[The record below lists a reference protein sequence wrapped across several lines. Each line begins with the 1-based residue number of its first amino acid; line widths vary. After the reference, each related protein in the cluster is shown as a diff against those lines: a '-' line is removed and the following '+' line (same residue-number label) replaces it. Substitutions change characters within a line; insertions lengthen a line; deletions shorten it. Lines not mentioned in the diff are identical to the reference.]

1 MSALYLSLMKFSEKS
16 TLILSL
22 VVLWSLVALVF
33 VFVPKSNDKEITV
46 EPPTAR
52 AEFFSRENVQQ
63 RSEYIHQM
71 LANPETNEIPVNMR
85 EMENEFV
92 QDFKL
97 KANLN
102 RLKMSAAGANSQN
115 APSLLTWNSLG
126 PNNIGGRTRAVAI
139 DVTNEN
145 IILAAGVSGGVWRS
159 TNGGQSWTKTTKSD
173 QLHSVTCIVQDTR
186 PGKENVWYYGTG
198 ELVGNSTRSP
208 GAPFRGDGIYKST
221 DGGLNWQ
228 PLPSTQVNNPEKFNS
243 PFMYVWDIT
252 LNPNSANDEIIAAIY
267 GGIVRSANGGQ
278 TWATVLGNS
287 LYEVGNN
294 VDLNDVPAIFYTE
307 VYRAANGVFYASLSR
322 STNTAS
328 AFSPLAG
335 IYKSDDGVNWTR
347 IVVHSNLA
355 YRRTEIGASL
365 SNPNIVYFLSD
376 TGQGHKL
383 LKYNNA
389 TGAIDDRS
397 ANLPDGTDEEIE
409 SFDSQSSYDL
419 FVRVHPANENTV
431 FIGGTN
437 IYRSTDGFATKANV
451 TWIGGYNPDVEGN
464 SSYPNHHPDQH
475 DLVFLP
481 SNPNVM
487 ISANDGGLFKTTNNL
502 ASPVVYES
510 LNNGYITT
518 QYYTITMSQS
528 PADNFAFGGLQDNGS
543 ILSTIGENNNGVRLI
558 GGDGG
563 FTASTKFGINYY
575 TSFQNGQVYRLTL
588 NRNYSLSSFARVDP
602 SGAGADPSQP
612 ILFINP
618 YVLDRNNGNRMFFAG
633 GNYLWRNRNLSQ
645 IPSGEQ
651 TKTDVNWE
659 RLEITKIASGSISA
673 IETSSDQENILYYGT
688 SVGQVFRMDF
698 ANSNGYTVSERT
710 SNIFPS
716 GAYVNSIAVNPT
728 NANEIVVVFSNYQ
741 VKSVFRSVDGGA
753 TFEGISGNL
762 EEDPSGLGGGPSV
775 RWAEIVPKNDGVTEY
790 YLATS
795 VGVFSTTA
803 LNGEST
809 IWLQEG
815 EQSIGNVP
823 VNMLDYRRSDGRI
836 VAATHGNGVYQSQ
849 INGVVPEPAIQSGN
863 GLVVE
868 NAFPNPFTDNI
879 AINYTLPETDM
890 VRARVYNTDGK
901 LVKTIALGLGFQGE
915 NEIFWDGTDVKNS
928 PVPPGIYLIR
938 IEYQGEIKVQKVI
951 YSRE

>member
-1 MSALYLSLMKFSEKS
+1 MKFNKKSILFLSLF
-16 TLILSL
+16 
-22 VVLWSLVALVF
+22 VLWSIVTLVF
-33 VFVPKSNDKEITV
+33 VFTPKSKDKETVV

-71 LANPETNEIPVNMR
+71 LANPSTGEIPSNIR
-85 EMENEFV
+85 DMESDFV
-92 QDFKL
+92 QELKL

-102 RLKMSAAGANSQN
+102 RLKTSAAGVNSQK

-126 PNNIGGRTRAVAI
+126 PNNVGGRTRAVAI

-145 IILAAGVSGGVWRS
+145 VILAAGVSGGVWRS
-159 TNGGQSWTKTTKSD
+159 TNGGQSWTKTTD
-173 QLHSVTCIVQDTR
+173 PDELHSVTCIVQDTR
-186 PGKENVWYYGTG
+186 PGKGNVWYYGTG

-221 DGGLNWQ
+221 DGGLTWQ

-252 LNPNSANDEIIAAIY
+252 LNPNSVNDEIIAAIY
-267 GGIVRSANGGQ
+267 GGVVRSGDGGQ

-307 VYRAANGVFYASLSR
+307 VYRASNGVFYATLSR
-322 STNTAS
+322 STNTTN

-347 IVVHSNLA
+347 FVAHTNLA

-383 LKYNNA
+383 IKYNNV
-389 TGAIDDRS
+389 TGTIEDRS
-397 ANLPDGTDEEIE
+397 VNLPDGTDEEIE

-419 FVRVHPANENTV
+419 FVRVHPADENTV

-437 IYRSTDGFATKANV
+437 IYRSTDGFATKGNV
-451 TWIGGYNPDVEGN
+451 KWIGGYNPDVEGN

-518 QYYTITMSQS
+518 QYYTVNMSQS

-543 ILSTIGENNNGVRLI
+543 ILSTIGTGNNAVRLI

-563 FTASTKFGINYY
+563 FTASTRFGINYY

-588 NRNYSLSSFARVDP
+588 NRNFTLSSFARVDP

-618 YVLDRNNGNRMFFAG
+618 YVLDHNNGNRMFYAG
-633 GNYLWRNRNLSQ
+633 GDFLWRNRNLSQ
-645 IPSGEQ
+645 IPSGLQ

-659 RLEITKIASGSISA
+659 RLDRTEIASGSISA
-673 IETSSDQENILYYGT
+673 LETSSDQENILYYGT
-688 SVGQVFRMDF
+688 SEGQVFRMDF
-698 ANSNGYTVSERT
+698 AHSDEYTVTEIT
-710 SNIFPS
+710 SDVFTL
-716 GAYVNSIAVNPT
+716 GGYVNSIAVNPT
-728 NANEIVVVFSNYQ
+728 NADEIVVVFSNYQ
-741 VKSVFRSVDGGA
+741 IKSVFRSIDGGT

-762 EEDPSGLGGGPSV
+762 EEGQSGMGGGPSV
-775 RWAEIVPKNDGVTEY
+775 RWAEIVPKIDGFTEY

-795 VGVFSTTA
+795 VGLFSATA
-803 LNGEST
+803 INGEST

-815 EQSIGNVP
+815 DQSIGSVP
-823 VNMLDYRRSDGRI
+823 MNMLDYRRSDGKI
-836 VAATHGNGVYQSQ
+836 VVATHGNGLYQSQ
-849 INGVVPEPAIQSGN
+849 ISGVVPEPVIQSGS

-868 NAFPNPFTDNI
+868 NAFPNPFTDNV
-879 AINYTLPETDM
+879 AINYILPETDV
-890 VRARVYNTDGK
+890 VRARVYNSDGK

-915 NEIFWDGTDVKNS
+915 NEIFWNGTNVKGS
-928 PVPPGIYLIR
+928 PVPPGIYIIR
-938 IEYQGEIKVQKVI
+938 IEYRGEIKVQKVI
-951 YSRE
+951 YTRE

>member
-1 MSALYLSLMKFSEKS
+1 MKFNQKS
-16 TLILSL
+16 TLFLSL
-22 VVLWSLVALVF
+22 FMLWSFVALVF
-33 VFVPKSNDKEITV
+33 VFNPKSKDKETV
-46 EPPTAR
+46 VEAPTAR

-71 LANPETNEIPVNMR
+71 LANPSTDEIPVNIR
-85 EMENEFV
+85 EMESEFI
-92 QDFKL
+92 QELKL
-97 KANLN
+97 NANLN
-102 RLKMSAAGANSQN
+102 RLKMSAAGVNAQN
-115 APSLLTWNSLG
+115 NPSLLTWNSLG
-126 PNNIGGRTRAVAI
+126 PNNVGGRTRAVAI

-159 TNGGQSWTKTTKSD
+159 TNGGQSWTKTTD
-173 QLHSVTCIVQDTR
+173 PEELHSVTCIVQDTR

-221 DGGLNWQ
+221 DGGLTWE
-228 PLPSTQVNNPEKFNS
+228 PLASTQVNNPEKFNS

-267 GGIVRSANGGQ
+267 GGVVRSADGGQ
-278 TWATVLGNS
+278 TWGTVLGNS

-294 VDLNDVPAIFYTE
+294 VDLNNVPAIFYTE
-307 VYRAANGVFYASLSR
+307 VYRANNGVFYATLSR
-322 STNTAS
+322 STNTAN
-328 AFSPLAG
+328 AFSQLAG

-347 IVVHSNLA
+347 FIAHTGLP

-383 LKYNNA
+383 IKYNNV
-389 TGAIDDRS
+389 TGAKEDRS
-397 ANLPDGTDEEIE
+397 GNLPDGTDEEIE

-419 FVRVHPANENTV
+419 FVRVHPADENTV
-431 FIGGTN
+431 FVGGTN
-437 IYRSTDGFATKANV
+437 IYRSTDGFATKGNV
-451 TWIGGYNPDVEGN
+451 KWIGGYNPDVEGN

-487 ISANDGGLFKTTNNL
+487 ISVNDGGIFRTSNNL

-518 QYYTITMSQS
+518 QYYTINMSQS

-543 ILSTIGENNNGVRLI
+543 ILSTIGTGNNGVSLI

-563 FTASTKFGINYY
+563 FTASTRFGINYY

-588 NRNYSLSSFARVDP
+588 NRNFTLSSFARVDP

-618 YVLDRNNGNRMFFAG
+618 YVLDHNNGNRMFYAG
-633 GNYLWRNRNLSQ
+633 GDFLWRNRNLSQ
-645 IPSGEQ
+645 IPSGLQ

-659 RLEITKIASGSISA
+659 KLEKTEITSGSISA
-673 IETSSDQENILYYGT
+673 LETSSDQENILYYGT
-688 SVGQVFRMDF
+688 SEGQVFRMDF
-698 ANSNGYTVSERT
+698 AHSDGYTVTEIT
-710 SNIFPS
+710 SDIFTP
-716 GAYVNSIAVNPT
+716 GGYVNSIAVNPT
-728 NANEIVVVFSNYQ
+728 NANEIMVVFSNYQ
-741 VKSVFRSVDGGA
+741 IKSVFRSTDGGT

-762 EEDPSGLGGGPSV
+762 EESPGAMGGGPSV
-775 RWAEIVPKNDGVTEY
+775 RWAEIVPKADGFTEY

-795 VGVFSTTA
+795 VGLFRSTVI
-803 LNGEST
+803 NEENT
-809 IWLQEG
+809 IWIQEG
-815 EQSIGNVP
+815 AQSIGSVP
-823 VNMLDYRRSDGRI
+823 VNMLDYRRSDGKI
-836 VAATHGNGVYQSQ
+836 VVATHGNGLYQSQ
-849 INGVVPEPAIQSGN
+849 ISGVVPEPVIQSGS

-868 NAFPNPFTDNI
+868 NAFPNPFTNNI
-879 AINYTLPETDM
+879 AINYTLPETDV
-890 VRARVYNTDGK
+890 VRARVYNSDGK

-915 NEIFWDGTDVKNS
+915 NEIFWNGTDVKNS
-928 PVPPGIYLIR
+928 PVPPGVYIIR
-938 IEYQGEIKVQKVI
+938 VEYRGEIKVQKVI
-951 YSRE
+951 YTRE

>member
-1 MSALYLSLMKFSEKS
+1 MKFNQKITLFLSL
-16 TLILSL
+16 L
-22 VVLWSLVALVF
+22 VLWSFVALAF
-33 VFVPKSNDKEITV
+33 LYSPKSTDKETVV

-71 LANPETNEIPVNMR
+71 LANPLTDEIPVNIR
-85 EMENEFV
+85 EMESEFV
-92 QDFKL
+92 QELKL
-97 KANLN
+97 KANQN
-102 RLKMSAAGANSQN
+102 RLKMSAAGANSQK

-126 PNNIGGRTRAVAI
+126 PNNVGGRTRAVAI

-159 TNGGQSWTKTTKSD
+159 TNGGQSWTKTTKPVE
-173 QLHSVTCIVQDTR
+173 LHSVTCIVQDTR
-186 PGKENVWYYGTG
+186 PGKGNVWYYGTG

-221 DGGLNWQ
+221 DGGLTWQ

-252 LNPNSANDEIIAAIY
+252 LNPNSDNDEIIAAIY
-267 GGIVRSANGGQ
+267 GGVVRSADGGQ

-294 VDLNDVPAIFYTE
+294 VDLNNVPAIFYTE
-307 VYRAANGVFYASLSR
+307 VYRANNGVFYATLSR
-322 STNTAS
+322 STNTAN
-328 AFSPLAG
+328 AFSQLAG
-335 IYKSDDGVNWTR
+335 IYKSDDGLNWTR
-347 IVVHSNLA
+347 FIVHTGLP
-355 YRRTEIGASL
+355 YRRTEVGASL

-383 LKYNNA
+383 IKYNNA
-389 TGAIDDRS
+389 TSAIEDRS
-397 ANLPDGTDEEIE
+397 VNLPDGTNEEIE

-419 FVRVHPANENTV
+419 FVRVHPADENTV
-431 FIGGTN
+431 FVGGTN
-437 IYRSTDGFATKANV
+437 IYRSTDGFATKGNV
-451 TWIGGYNPDVEGN
+451 KWIGGYNPEVEGN

-475 DLVFLP
+475 DLIFLP

-487 ISANDGGLFKTTNNL
+487 ISANDGGIFKTSNNL
-502 ASPVVYES
+502 ASPVVYEP

-518 QYYTITMSQS
+518 QYYTINMSQS

-543 ILSTIGENNNGVRLI
+543 ILSTIGSNNNGVSLI

-563 FTASTKFGINYY
+563 FAASTRFGINYY

-588 NRNYSLSSFARVDP
+588 NRNFTLSSFARVDP

-618 YVLDRNNGNRMFFAG
+618 YVLDHNNGNRMFFAG
-633 GNYLWRNRNLSQ
+633 GDFLWRNRNLSQ

-659 RLEITKIASGSISA
+659 KLERTEIASGSISA
-673 IETSSDQENILYYGT
+673 LETSSDQENILYYGT

-698 ANSNGYTVSERT
+698 AHSDDYTVTEIT
-710 SNIFPS
+710 SDVFPF

-728 NANEIVVVFSNYQ
+728 NVDEIMVVFSNYQ
-741 VKSVFRSVDGGA
+741 VKSVFRSVDGGT

-762 EEDPSGLGGGPSV
+762 EEGSSGFGGGPSV
-775 RWAEIVPKNDGVTEY
+775 RWAEIVPKTDGFTEY

-795 VGVFSTTA
+795 VGLFSA
-803 LNGEST
+803 AAINGEST

-815 EQSIGNVP
+815 GQSIGNVP
-823 VNMLDYRRSDGRI
+823 VNMLDYRRSDGKI
-836 VAATHGNGVYQSQ
+836 VVATHGNGLYESQ
-849 INGVVPEPAIQSGN
+849 ITGVVPEPVTQRGT

-879 AINYTLPETDM
+879 AINYTLPETDV
-890 VRARVYNTDGK
+890 VRARVYNSDGK

-928 PVPPGIYLIR
+928 PIPPGIYIVR
-938 IEYQGEIKVQKVI
+938 IEYRGEIKVQKII
-951 YSRE
+951 YTRE